1 MTEEANEVDL
11 LRFPLW
17 GSRLIEAS
25 AGTGKTYT
33 IAALYVR
40 LVLGHGG
47 AEAFCRPLT
56 PPEILVVTFTEAAT
70 KELRERI
77 RRRLSEAARWF
88 GHPAGEEIPE
98 WVDEF
103 LRALRAQYPEQ
114 DWPGC
119 ERRLQAAAE
128 WMDEA
133 AVSTIHGWCH
143 RMLREHAFDSG
154 SLFSET
160 LETETEDLLLEAV
173 RDYWR
178 EFFTPLPA
186 EALALLRGWFAAD
199 FTPEGMQR
207 RLSRLL
213 PLAADLEGDTA
224 PAEVTAEV
232 LRQWREEKEPWGKWV
247 PELQTLFDE
256 ARNRKEL
263 DGRKVRADYVQG
275 WLAALVRWRDD
286 PLAEAPDLSD
296 SAWNRLTR
304 VGLDEAWKGGKAPR
318 HEAIEALENLHIRLE
333 RLHEQGKASVL
344 AHAAR
349 WVAQRFAVL
358 QRRRAQMGF
367 DDLLTRLDEA
377 LRGPNGERLAARI
390 RQSFPVALID
400 EFQDTD
406 PVQYRIFEAVYAPQ
420 KNDPQTALI
429 LIGDPKQAI
438 YAFRG
443 ADIYTY
449 LEARL
454 ACDGRRYTLRRNFRS
469 TPAMVEAVNRVFLN
483 AQEQNEA
490 GAFLFKISEEE
501 DLLPFLPA
509 TARGLNERFVCEGQ
523 EPPALVAWWVEK
535 NEDANQAIKVT
546 AYRELVAHGCAE
558 EIVRLLR
565 LGREG
570 RAGFVDSSKGT
581 MRPVKAA
588 DVAVLVHTGEEAKL
602 VRAALARR
610 GVRSVYLS
618 ERSSVFASPAAA
630 DLQRWLEACA
640 EPQND
645 ARLRSALAS
654 ATLGRSWAEI
664 ESLERDV
671 LAWETEVARF
681 LGYRDLWRRQ
691 GVLPMLRRLMHDFDV
706 PARLLA
712 GETPDG
718 DSGERRLT
726 DLLHLSEL
734 LQKMSRGLD
743 GEHALIRALAEARQ
757 DGGQGAEER
766 QLRLESDE
774 ALVKVVTVHKAKGLE
789 YPLVFLPFACSC
801 RPVGEKDFPLVW
813 HDEAGRRRVSLV
825 VDETALVRAERERL
839 AEDVRK
845 LYVAL
850 TRARFATWIGVG
862 ALENLHA
869 SAMGYALGVRQGD
882 SPAQVHEA
890 LEVLAK
896 GCDSLFVAPLPVPG
910 EERLPADEEGIALG
924 PARTPRRRLFAPW
937 AISSY
942 SGLRGALAADPQT
955 PDEAKARELVH
966 APLAAPTGAATGIH
980 ALPPGAA
987 TGTFLHGLLEWAA
1000 QQGFD
1005 AVCANGGVRLRDQV
1019 ARRCAVRG
1027 WTTHVDM
1034 LTDWL
1039 LTVMQADLPLPG
1051 GGTCQL
1057 AALSDYLP
1065 EMEFWFSVPETRIEA
1080 LDALVQ
1086 RHTLQGADR
1095 PRLTP
1100 GRIKGMIKGFIDL
1113 VFCREG
1119 RYYVLD
1125 YKSNVLGATDAA
1137 YGWANLEAAVLEG
1150 RYDLQYA
1157 LYLHALHRH
1166 LRVRLPDYDP
1176 QRHLGGAVLLF
1187 LRGIHDEPGKGVFF
1201 AQAEAPLLDGLDAL
1215 LDGPGG
1221 RLT

>member
-1 MTEEANEVDL
+1 MTEGVNEVEV
-11 LRFPLW
+11 LRFPLH

-47 AEAFCRPLT
+47 EAAFGRALM
-56 PPEILVVTFTEAAT
+56 PPELLVVTFTEAAT

-88 GHPAGEEIPE
+88 GHPAGGEDPE
-98 WVDEF
+98 WVDDF
-103 LRALRAQYPEQ
+103 LRALRAQYPEK

-160 LETETEDLLLEAV
+160 LETESDDLLLESV

-186 EALALLRGWFAAD
+186 ESLALLRAWFKDA
-199 FTPEGMQR
+199 FIPEGFR
-207 RLSRLL
+207 GGVKRLL
-213 PLAADLEGDTA
+213 PLAGELEEG
-224 PAEVTAEV
+224 PQPGEVAEKVRQQWEV
-232 LRQWREEKEPWGKWV
+232 VKAPWGKWV
-247 PELQTLFDE
+247 PELESLFDE
-256 ARNRKEL
+256 ARKRKEI
-263 DGRKVRADYVQG
+263 DGRKLRTDHVRG
-275 WLAALVRWRDD
+275 WLEALARWRDD
-286 PLAEAPDLSD
+286 PLAEVPALSE
-296 SAWNRLTR
+296 SAWKRLTR
-304 VGLDEAWKGGKAPR
+304 AGLDEAWQSGKAPA
-318 HEAIEALENLHIRLE
+318 HAAIDALETLRQQLE
-333 RLHEQGKASVL
+333 QLREQAKATVL
-344 AHAAR
+344 RHAAR
-349 WVAQRFAVL
+349 WVAQRFEAL
-358 QRRRAQMGF
+358 KQRRAQLDF
-367 DDLLTRLDEA
+367 NDLLTRLEA
-377 LRGPNGERLAARI
+377 VLRGPKGPRLAARI

-406 PVQYRIFEAVYAPQ
+406 PVQYRIFERVYAPQ
-420 KNDPQTALI
+420 ENDPQTALI

-449 LEARL
+449 LAARR
-454 ACDGRRYTLRRNFRS
+454 ACGERRYTLRRNFRS
-469 TPAMVEAVNRVFLN
+469 TQAMVEAVNRVFLH
-483 AQEQNEA
+483 AQEQSEA
-490 GAFLFKISEEE
+490 GAFLFKTAEGE

-509 TARGLNERFVCEGQ
+509 VAKGLDERFVCEGQ
-523 EPPALVAWWVEK
+523 VVPALVAWWVEGK
-535 NEDANQAIKVT
+535 EATEPLTIT
-546 AYRELVAHGCAE
+546 EYRDRLAQGCAE

-570 RAGFVDSSKGT
+570 RAVFDHPKKGT
-581 MRPVKAA
+581 KRPVRAA
-588 DVAVLVHTGEEAKL
+588 DVAVLVAKGEEAKQ

-630 DLQRWLEACA
+630 DVQRWLEACA
-640 EPQND
+640 EPQD
-645 ARLRSALAS
+645 DRLLRAALGS
-654 ATLGRSWAEI
+654 ATLVLGWAEI
-664 ESLERDV
+664 ERLERDV
-671 LAWETEVARF
+671 LAWEAEVARF
-681 LGYRDLWRRQ
+681 LGYRELWRRQ

-712 GETPDG
+712 GATPEG

-743 GEHALIRALAEARQ
+743 GEHALIRAFAEARA
-757 DGGQGAEER
+757 DGGQEAEER

-789 YPLVFLPFACSC
+789 YPLVFLPFAGSY
-801 RPVGEKDFPLVW
+801 RPVKKDDLPLVW
-813 HDEAGRRRVSLV
+813 HDDAGLRHVALGADEA
-825 VDETALVRAERERL
+825 ALARAERERL

-862 ALENLHA
+862 ALKDLHA
-869 SAMGYALGVRQGD
+869 SAIGHVLGVQADD
-882 SPAQVHEA
+882 SPAQVRQKLEA
-890 LEVLAK
+890 LAA
-896 GCDSLFVAPLPVPG
+896 GCDSLATVPLPVPG
-910 EERLPADEEGIALG
+910 VERLPAEGEGIALG
-924 PARTPRRRLFAPW
+924 PAHTPRRRVFAAW
-937 AISSY
+937 GIASY
-942 SGLRGALAADPQT
+942 SGLRSALAADPQT
-955 PDEAKARELVH
+955 PGEAKVREFVH
-966 APLAAPTGAATGIH
+966 VPRTGQTAGATGIH

-1000 QQGFD
+1000 RQGFGT
-1005 AVCANGGVRLRDQV
+1005 VCADGGARLRDQV

-1027 WTTHVDM
+1027 WTAHVDL
-1034 LTDWL
+1034 LTGWL
-1039 LTVMQADLPLPG
+1039 LAVMDAALPLPG
-1051 GGTCQL
+1051 GGSCTL
-1057 AALSDYLP
+1057 RALTDYLP
-1065 EMEFWFSVPETRIEA
+1065 EMEFWFSLPETRIEA
-1080 LDALVQ
+1080 LDALV
-1086 RHTLQGADR
+1086 RTHSVGGATR
-1095 PRLTP
+1095 PPLTA
-1100 GRIKGMIKGFIDL
+1100 GRIKGMVKGFIDL
-1113 VFCREG
+1113 VFFWEG
-1119 RYYVLD
+1119 RHYVLD
-1125 YKSNVLGATDAA
+1125 YKSSVLGAADAD
-1137 YGWANLEAAVLEG
+1137 YGAAALQEAVLEG

-1157 LYLHALHRH
+1157 LYVHALHRH

-1176 QRHLGGAVLLF
+1176 QCHLGGALLLF
-1187 LRGIHDEPGKGVFF
+1187 LRGVHGPANGVFSERP
-1201 AQAEAPLLDGLDAL
+1201 AAALLDGLDAL

-1221 RLT
+1221 RLR

>member
-1 MTEEANEVDL
+1 MTEMANEVDV

-47 AEAFCRPLT
+47 EVAFSRELT

-88 GHPAGEEIPE
+88 GHPAAEAAPE
-98 WVDEF
+98 WVDDF
-103 LRALRAQYPEQ
+103 LRELRAQYAAK
-114 DWPGC
+114 DWSGC

-160 LETETEDLLLEAV
+160 LETEPDDLLLEAV

-178 EFFTPLPA
+178 EFFMPLPA
-186 EALALLRGWFAAD
+186 ESLALLRGWFKDA
-199 FTPEGMQR
+199 FVPEKFQGA
-207 RLSRLL
+207 LARLL
-213 PLAADLEGDTA
+213 PLAGELEEGPE
-224 PAEVTAEV
+224 PAEVAEEV
-232 LRQWREEKEPWGKWV
+232 RRQWREAKAPWGKWV
-247 PELQTLFDE
+247 PELQTFFDE
-256 ARNRKEL
+256 ARNRKEI
-263 DGRKVRADYVQG
+263 DGRTLRADYVQD
-275 WLAALVRWRDD
+275 WLAALARWRDD
-286 PLAEAPDLSD
+286 PLAEAPDLSKK
-296 SAWNRLTR
+296 AWSRLTR
-304 VGLDEAWKGGKAPR
+304 TGLDEAWKSGEAPR
-318 HEAIEALENLHIRLE
+318 HEAIDALENLHPQLE
-333 RLHEQGKASVL
+333 RLREQGKASIL
-344 AHAAR
+344 QHAAR
-349 WVAQRFAVL
+349 WVAQRFSVL
-358 QRRRAQMGF
+358 QRRRAQLGF
-367 DDLLTRLDEA
+367 DDLLTRLDQA
-377 LRGPNGERLAARI
+377 LRGPNGARLAARI

-420 KNDPQTALI
+420 ENDPQTALI

-449 LEARL
+449 LEARR
-454 ACDGRRYTLRRNFRS
+454 ACGERRYTLRRNFRS
-469 TPAMVEAVNRVFLN
+469 TRAMVEAVNRVFVN
-483 AQEQNEA
+483 AQEKGEA
-490 GAFLFKISEEE
+490 GAFLFRTAEGE
-501 DLLPFLPA
+501 DLLPFLRA
-509 TARGLNERFVCEGQ
+509 EANGLNEQFVCEEN
-523 EPPALVAWWVEK
+523 EPPALMAWWVQGEEATEPLGVK
-535 NEDANQAIKVT
+535 E
-546 AYRELVAHGCAE
+546 YRDQLAHGCAE

-570 RAGFVDSSKGT
+570 RAGFVDPAKGT
-581 MRPVKAA
+581 MRPVRAA

-654 ATLGRSWAEI
+654 ATLGRSWEEI
-664 ESLERDV
+664 DVLERDV
-671 LAWETEVARF
+671 LAWEAEVARF

-712 GETPDG
+712 GETPEG

-789 YPLVFLPFACSC
+789 YPLVFLPFACSF
-801 RPVGEKDFPLVW
+801 RQVEKDDLPLVW
-813 HDEAGRRRVSLV
+813 HDEAGRRQVSLRA
-825 VDETALVRAERERL
+825 DETALACAERERL
-839 AEDVRK
+839 AEDLRK

-882 SPAQVHEA
+882 SVP
-890 LEVLAK
+890 EVRQKLDSLAE
-896 GCDSLFVAPLPVPG
+896 GCDFLVIAPVPVPG
-910 EERLPADEEGIALG
+910 EERLPADGEGITLG
-924 PARTPRRRLFAPW
+924 PARTPRRRIFASW
-937 AISSY
+937 GISSY
-942 SGLRGALAADPQT
+942 SGLRSTLAADPQT
-955 PDEAKARELVH
+955 PDEAKVRELVH
-966 APLAAPTGAATGIH
+966 APPPGPTVPATGIH

-1000 QQGFD
+1000 RQGF
-1005 AVCANGGVRLRDQV
+1005 ATVCADGGMRLRDQV

-1027 WTTHVDM
+1027 WTAHVELLTH
-1034 LTDWL
+1034 WL
-1039 LTVMQADLPLPG
+1039 LTVMQANLPLPG

-1057 AALSDYLP
+1057 ATLSDYLP
-1065 EMEFWFSVPETRIEA
+1065 EMEFWFSVPETRIDA

-1086 RHTLQGADR
+1086 RHTLKGAER

-1113 VFCREG
+1113 VFCWEG
-1119 RYYVLD
+1119 RHYVLD

-1137 YGWANLEAAVLEG
+1137 YGRTALEAAVLEG

-1166 LRVRLPDYDP
+1166 LRVRLPDYEP
-1176 QRHLGGAVLLF
+1176 QRHLGGAGLLF
-1187 LRGIHDEPGKGVFF
+1187 LRGIHGPAKGVLFE
-1201 AQAEAPLLDGLDAL
+1201 QATAPLLDGLDDL